1 MVQYMDSASL
11 TTAPREQGL
20 ETEMSNV
27 NYVMERLG
35 TEATAADAEQ
45 VLELAEQLAAEQ
57 GDEDFDAI
65 NWLSNRTYDWT
76 ELWEAANGNVAALAK
91 VRAEAGLPVLS

>member
-1 MVQYMDSASL
+1 
-11 TTAPREQGL
+11 
-20 ETEMSNV
+20 MSNV

-57 GDEDFDAI
+57 GDADAI
-65 NWLSNRTYDWT
+65 NWLSNRTYEWS
-76 ELWEAANGNVAALAK
+76 ELWEAANGSVPALAK
-91 VRAEAGLPVLS
+91 IRAEAGLPVLS